1 MVLENENAI
10 CDLETNEKG
19 KGEKMSN
26 KFMFFENF
34 KETADKLPDEL
45 RLKFYDAMTD
55 YVFKGIEPDDV
66 MISALVSA
74 INPQLIE
81 EKRGGVR
88 ENSGRK
94 SKLIKI
100 NQKNQIENFEN
111 FENFENQKNQID
123 LQKETKKSTPLNPL
137 KENNKNIYTPITPNG
152 VIAPKGDD
160 TQLDLEEAI
169 AKTKRFVKPTVDE
182 INAYC
187 REKNKSVDAERFW
200 NFYESKG
207 WKVGKNPMK
216 DWRAA
221 VCNWAKDATPVV
233 QESYRPSVDT
243 EKLNNLASIA
253 ELTKQRMA
261 EQVKLKYGA

>member
-1 MVLENENAI
+1 MEV
-10 CDLETNEKG
+10 EKKD

-66 MISALVSA
+66 VISALITA
-74 INPQLIE
+74 IKPSLDKEDGRKNNGGNHNPTGKNQFLREKEIEQNQKQLKYLRSIP
-81 EKRGGVR
+81 V
-88 ENSGRK
+88 NSG
-94 SKLIKI
+94 
-100 NQKNQIENFEN
+100 QIGQTRSIPLETETETENN
-111 FENFENQKNQID
+111 
-123 LQKETKKSTPLNPL
+123 TPLSMP
-137 KENNKNIYTPITPNG
+137 PQRVG
-152 VIAPKGDD
+152 D

-169 AKTKRFVKPTVDE
+169 AKTKRFTKPTIAE
-182 INAYC
+182 IETYC

-216 DWRAA
+216 DWKAA
-221 VCNWAKDATPVV
+221 VCNWAKDAAPVV
-233 QESYRPSVDT
+233 QESYRPAVDT
-243 EKLNNLASIA
+243 EKLNQMASIA

-261 EQVKLKYGA
+261 QQAKFKYGA